1 MPDSSNPLSK
11 YFRTPKIYIK
21 LPSEGKWYPEGAYDQ
36 TPTGEIPVYGMT
48 AKDELLLKTP
58 DALFSGQSTVDVI
71 QSCVPNIKNAW
82 AMPSVDVDAVLIA
95 IRQATYGNEMEFTS
109 VCPHC
114 ESKNE
119 SAIDLGVLAN
129 RIVAPDYSERF
140 KMQGLEFIFRPN
152 TFKDINDESQQS
164 YQQQKILSI
173 VIDENLSEADKSARF
188 SKLFTDLLDITVQQV
203 ASSIAGIKTEDGS
216 MVQDPVYIHDFFKNC
231 EKPMWEAVK
240 AHLEKIVKT
249 MATRNIDLTCD
260 NEECQKTYT
269 SPLLFEQ
276 SSFFG

>member
-1 MPDSSNPLSK
+1 MSDSSNPLSK

-21 LPSEGKWYPEGAYDQ
+21 LPSEGKWYPEGAYEQ
-36 TPTGEIPVYGMT
+36 TPTGEIPIYGMT

-71 QSCVPNIKNAW
+71 HSCVPNIKNAW

-95 IRQATYGNEMEFTS
+95 IRQASYGNEMEFTS

-119 SAIDLGVLAN
+119 SAVDLGALFT
-129 RIVAPDYSERF
+129 RIVAPNY
-140 KMQGLEFIFRPN
+140 KQNLKVQGLEFIFRPN
-152 TFKDINDESQQS
+152 TFKDINSESQQA
-164 YQQQKILSI
+164 YQQQKILSV

-188 SKLFTDLLDITVQQV
+188 SKMFTDLLDVTVQQV
-203 ASSIAGIKTEDGS
+203 ASSIAGIKTEDGA
-216 MVQDPVYIHDFFKNC
+216 MVQDPAYIHDFFKNC
-231 EKPMWEAVK
+231 EKPVWEA
-240 AHLEKIVKT
+240 ARSHLEKIVST
-249 MATRNIDLTCD
+249 MATKNIDLTCD
-260 NEECQKTYT
+260 NEECQKSYT